1 MTLCNVL
8 TIFTARNKHFE
19 PLFCK
24 ISVSEDTF
32 DMKESEAMLLRIV
45 YLMNR
50 STKLTENVTV
60 QGLM

>member
-1 MTLCNVL
+1 MDSSGGKLSVEEM
-8 TIFTARNKHFE
+8 FTTDT
-19 PLFCK
+19 
-24 ISVSEDTF
+24 VSDTN

>member
-1 MTLCNVL
+1 MDSSVGKLSAEEM
-8 TIFTARNKHFE
+8 FTTDT
-19 PLFCK
+19 
-24 ISVSEDTF
+24 VSDTN
-32 DMKESEAMLLRIV
+32 DMKESETMLLRIV

>member
-1 MTLCNVL
+1 MQKVL
-8 TIFTARNKHFE
+8 IFRYTQLHAAIIKV
-19 PLFCK
+19 L
-24 ISVSEDTF
+24 

-45 YLMNR
+45 YLMNS